1 MFRVIPPSAHYC
13 FIPALLV
20 CAIALGGCDRH
31 DTIETYQ
38 VSKTLPV
45 PSADAAQPASDTAPT
60 IHWAVPDGWKSLP
73 GHDLRFASFQVSPQD
88 PSVQLTVV
96 PLGAQAGSL
105 VANVDRWEKQLG
117 LPPTAE
123 ADLAKV
129 VTMVDVGGVPTGLV
143 DLSQQGAGDGHPPQ
157 RLLAAIMARPDR
169 TWFFKL
175 AGPSTVIDPQK
186 DKFDAFIQSVRFD
199 SDESQASAA
208 QTPATQPAPLV
219 FAAPAGWVQEPAS
232 NALRVAAFHIPSNGQ
247 SAEVVVAK
255 LPAGSGTVLE
265 NVNRWRG
272 QVGLDAVADPTGAPA
287 EAVKIAGLDAALWD
301 FQGAGSAA
309 SQPAPRIV
317 VAMLTR
323 GSDWWFF
330 KLEGPADLVG
340 AQKDAFMG
348 FLDSVRFPGDT
359 Q

>member
-1 MFRVIPPSAHYC
+1 VIPRPAHYC
-13 FIPALLV
+13 FFLPALLV
-20 CAIALGGCDRH
+20 AAIALNGCDRH
-31 DTIETYQ
+31 DAIETYQ

-45 PSADAAQPASDTAPT
+45 PSADAAEPASDSAPT
-60 IHWAVPDGWKSLP
+60 IHWTVPDGWNSLP
-73 GHDLRFASFQVSPQD
+73 GHDLRYASFQVSPAN

-96 PLGAQAGSL
+96 PLGAEAGSL

-117 LPPTAE
+117 LRPTSQT
-123 ADLAKV
+123 DLPKV

-143 DLSQQGAGDGHPPQ
+143 DLSQSQPAPGQTPQ

-175 AGPSTVIDPQK
+175 SGPRTVIDPQK
-186 DKFDAFIQSVRFD
+186 TNFDAFIQSIRFD
-199 SDESQASAA
+199 TADAA
-208 QTPATQPAPLV
+208 APTAEAPPPTTQPTPLTFVAPPGW
-219 FAAPAGWVQEPAS
+219 AAEPAS
-232 NALRVAAFHIPSNGQ
+232 NAFRIVAFQISASGQ

-255 LPAGSGTVLE
+255 LPADSGTVLE

-287 EAVKIAGLDAALWD
+287 DAVKIAGIDAALWD
-301 FQGAGSAA
+301 FQGAASGNNQSA
-309 SQPAPRIV
+309 SRIV

-330 KLEGPADLVG
+330 KLQGPADLVA
-340 AQKDAFMG
+340 AQKEAFMS
-348 FLDSVRFPGDT
+348 FLDSVKFPGDV